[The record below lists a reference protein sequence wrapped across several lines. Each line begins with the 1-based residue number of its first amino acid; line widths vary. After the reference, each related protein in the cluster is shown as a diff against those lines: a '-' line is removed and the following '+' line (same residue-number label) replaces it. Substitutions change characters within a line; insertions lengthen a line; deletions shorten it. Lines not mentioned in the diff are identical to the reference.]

1 MIDSRAARVLA
12 DGRRDMVDDEEW
24 QWIADHARGAFDHLI
39 LASTL
44 PVFMT
49 PGTDGLEAWSE
60 AVCSGAW
67 GRLRRARR
75 REAPPRARSRAL
87 AGVSSAR
94 SGR

>member
-67 GRLRRARR
+67 GRLARARRARSS
-75 REAPPRARSRAL
+75 AARSISSTGRP
-87 AGVSSAR
+87 SSAR